1 VPITDETLPD
11 DVRAADGGEI
21 LAALR
26 SLLPDLKD
34 RYGVVRLELF
44 GSWVRGEQRPDSD
57 VDLLVEFR
65 EPPGLLGFLALE
77 REISY
82 ALGRPVDLVSARA
95 PRRRIGRA
103 IRSQAVPV

>member
-1 VPITDETLPD
+1 VPTSDQTLPPNN
-11 DVRAADGGEI
+11 RTADGGEV

-26 SLLPDLKD
+26 SLLPDLRD

-77 REISY
+77 REISD
-82 ALGRPVDLVSARA
+82 ALGKPVDLVSAHA

-103 IRSQAVPV
+103 IRAQAVPV